1 MPQLMPYRTQQSLI
15 MGVLCAPVGFGVGLY
30 LWWGKTEPEFLDA
43 SFALNAPLAAFVT
56 AFGLWQLL
64 FRLQKSRNVFWGMC
78 AGGAAG
84 ILSHWVC
91 WYLEFFTANVCY
103 WLTGGCVSSLGEPPA
118 NLIESLFG
126 ATVMSIPSLL
136 WFGPLTISLGIL
148 FGGILAGV
156 QRRSA
161 VQ

>member
-1 MPQLMPYRTQQSLI
+1 MTYHSQQSLLI
-15 MGVLCAPVGFGVGLY
+15 GALCTPVGLGVGLS

-43 SFALNAPLAAFVT
+43 SFIFNAPLAAFVT

-64 FRLQKSRNVFWGMC
+64 FRVQKSKSIFWGVC
-78 AGGAAG
+78 TGGIAG
-84 ILSHWVC
+84 IFSHWVC
-91 WYLEFFTANVCY
+91 WYLVFFTANACY

-136 WFGPLTISLGIL
+136 WFGPLTISLGAI
-148 FGGILAGV
+148 FGGILAGI
-156 QRRSA
+156 QRRA
-161 VQ
+161 AIQ